1 MDRLIVACVQQ
12 RMRLSQTI
20 EEYIDDLRRFMRV
33 AEKKNARLIVFPELG
48 GVMVMPPLLQDF
60 RSSLLKRSDKGKRP
74 NATLW
79 QKVAGSISTSAASFL
94 RADFDRS
101 MAALLDVEAEK
112 VRQVYIEVYGGLA
125 REFGMTVVAPS
136 AYLPD
141 GLDGIIRNNASVF
154 GTNGE
159 LLGSQGKVVLHP
171 DDTGFAQSS
180 SAWDVIQ
187 TQVGGIG
194 IMIGGDVM
202 YPEVGRLLAYQGAE
216 ILIGMAACAEPALY
230 NKVRSGM
237 LARMQDNQL
246 FGLSSFLVGDTTLSS
261 GKRKRFLGKSA
272 IFAPQELSPRFNG
285 ILVEMGNQRSEGV
298 ITAEWNFNE
307 LRELWETSDTPVRR
321 NMPLEQ
327 TGQLLA
333 QLYERLQQL
342 PRIAEVSMV
351 SELPLLEEDALLI
364 DEEDEPRSEDH
375 IFSLDDL
382 PVLSSVTSRWPLSA
396 GGDLSVSV
404 VEDYVEIA
412 GMQQLGERDIDPN
425 VNRSEDETDEMDALA
440 E

>member
-20 EEYIDDLRRFMRV
+20 EEYADDLRRFMRV

-48 GVMVMPPLLQDF
+48 GLMVIPPLLQDF
-60 RSSLLKRSDKGKRP
+60 RSSLLKRSERGRRP

-79 QKVAGSISTSAASFL
+79 QKVSGSLSARAASIVH
-94 RADFDRS
+94 ADFDRS

-112 VRQVYIEVYGGLA
+112 IRQIYIEVYGGLA

-136 AYLPD
+136 GYLPD
-141 GLDGIIRNNASVF
+141 GLDGTIRNNTSVF

-159 LLGSQGKVVLHP
+159 LLGSQGKVILHP
-171 DDTGFAQSS
+171 DDTAFAQSS
-180 SAWDVIQ
+180 SSWDVIQ

-202 YPEVGRLLAYQGAE
+202 YPEVGRLLSYQGAD
-216 ILIGMAACAEPALY
+216 ILISMAACAEPALY
-230 NKVRSGM
+230 NKIRSGM

-246 FGLSSFLVGDTTLSS
+246 FGLSSFLVGDTALSR
-261 GKRKRFLGKSA
+261 GERKRFIGKSA
-272 IFAPQELSPRFNG
+272 IFAPQELSPHFNG
-285 ILVEMGNQRSEGV
+285 VLVEMGNQRSEGV
-298 ITAEWNFNE
+298 ITAEWDFNE

-321 NMPLEQ
+321 NMPIEQ

-342 PRIAEVSMV
+342 PRISDVSLIAEQPLPEEETLNTSDAESAQ
-351 SELPLLEEDALLI
+351 SEEQL
-364 DEEDEPRSEDH
+364 
-375 IFSLDDL
+375 FTLDKL

-396 GGDLSVSV
+396 GGNLSVSV
-404 VEDYVEIA
+404 VEEYVEIA
-412 GMQQLGERDIDPN
+412 AMQQLAERDPDQN
-425 VNRSEDETDEMDALA
+425 VNRAEDETDEMDALP